1 MIEPY
6 MFEEGM
12 EFKVNHS
19 VESFKKS
26 KGSIVLLGLL
36 IAFGPLTIDMY
47 LPSLPI
53 LTKELDATTSLTQL
67 SLTACLLGL
76 AFGQLIN
83 GSLSDIYGRRKP
95 LMIALAIYIISSLLC
110 AFSSSIWVFIFM
122 RFLQGASGA
131 GGIVIARSSARDLY
145 SGPQLTKIFSLLM
158 LVMGVAPILAPIL
171 GGQLLQFVSWR
182 GIFIVLAILGGTML
196 LSVVFRLPETLSD
209 DSRSVGG
216 LKNTFSTFKGLL
228 GDRTFMGYALMQGL
242 VSGAMFSYIS
252 GSSFVFQEYYDVSP
266 QGYSLIFGMNAAGII
281 LASQITG
288 RLAGHVKETKMLKFG
303 LVFAAL
309 GSLSLLTVFIL
320 DAHISFVLVSMFLVV
335 ATVGVVNPTC
345 TSLAMQS
352 QGKSAGSASA
362 LLGLLQFTFG
372 GVIAP
377 LVGIAGS
384 ENVLPLGIV
393 IAACEIAALT
403 CFILVSRM
411 NRTLGKS
418 EQRIG

>member
-1 MIEPY
+1 MNQN
-6 MFEEGM
+6 
-12 EFKVNHS
+12 VA
-19 VESFKKS
+19 SFKNS

-53 LTKELDATTSLTQL
+53 LTTELDASTSLTQL

-95 LMIALAIYIISSLLC
+95 LITALTIYIVSSILC
-110 AFSSSIWVFIFM
+110 AFSSSIWFFILM
-122 RFLQGASGA
+122 RFIQGLSGA
-131 GGIVIARSSARDLY
+131 GGIVIARSCARDLF

-158 LVMGVAPILAPIL
+158 LVMGVAPILAPII

-182 GIFIVLAILGGTML
+182 GIFIVLAFLGVTML
-196 LSVVFRLPETLSD
+196 LTVAFRLPETLSNNH
-209 DSRSVGG
+209 RSVGG
-216 LKNTFSTFKGLL
+216 LRNTLSTFQGLL
-228 GDRTFMGYALMQGL
+228 SDRTFMGFALIQGL

-252 GSSFVFQEYYDVSP
+252 GSSFVFQEYYHVSP
-266 QGYSLIFGMNAAGII
+266 QGYSFIFGMNAAGII

-288 RLAGHVKETKMLKFG
+288 RLAGRVKETKMLKFG
-303 LVFAAL
+303 LILAAF
-309 GSLSLLTVFIL
+309 GSFSLLTVFL
-320 DAHISFVLVSMFLVV
+320 MDAKLVFVLISMFLVV
-335 ATVGVVNPTC
+335 ATIGVVNPTC

-372 GVIAP
+372 GMIAP

-384 ENVLPLGIV
+384 ENVLPLGIIITVCELLALICFVV
-393 IAACEIAALT
+393 ITRI
-403 CFILVSRM
+403 
-411 NRTLGKS
+411 NRTVQKYEKQIS
-418 EQRIG
+418 

>member
-1 MIEPY
+1 M
-6 MFEEGM
+6 
-12 EFKVNHS
+12 NHS

-95 LMIALAIYIISSLLC
+95 LMIALTIYIISSLLC

-288 RLAGHVKETKMLKFG
+288 RLAGHVRETKMLRFG
-303 LVFAAL
+303 LVFATL
-309 GSLSLLTVFIL
+309 GSLSLLTVFLL
-320 DAHISFVLVSMFLVV
+320 DADISFVLVSMFLVV

-403 CFILVSRM
+403 CFILVSR
-411 NRTLGKS
+411 
-418 EQRIG
+418 

>member
-1 MIEPY
+1 M
-6 MFEEGM
+6 
-12 EFKVNHS
+12 NHS

-216 LKNTFSTFKGLL
+216 LKNTLSTFKGLL